1 MIINNQTPY
10 QFLSPALAKRSK
22 ANSETSA
29 TTDADNSPSASSA
42 SSADQLAVS
51 ENNLTA
57 AIPDMD
63 AAKSSLEFARK
74 SIMGQPSLAMLAQAN
89 SISPDALR
97 LLQQ

>member
-1 MIINNQTPY
+1 MTINTQTNPY
-10 QFLSPALAKRSK
+10 QFLSPAPVKPGKAGARSSTA
-22 ANSETSA
+22 AN
-29 TTDADNSPSASSA
+29 TDDMQLSSSA
-42 SSADQLAVS
+42 QQLAVS

-63 AAKSSLEFARK
+63 AAKSSVEFLRK
-74 SIMGQPSLAMLAQAN
+74 SILGQPNLAMLAQAS

>member
-1 MIINNQTPY
+1 MIINNQTTPY
-10 QFLSPALAKRSK
+10 QFLSPAPAKRTR

-29 TTDADNSPSASSA
+29 ATSADNSPSAP
-42 SSADQLAVS
+42 SADQLAVS
-51 ENNLTA
+51 ENNFTA

-74 SIMGQPSLAMLAQAN
+74 SIIGQPNLAMMAQAN
-89 SISPDALR
+89 SISPEALR